1 VNPETPSR
9 PEKRL
14 AIVLSGGGARGAYE
28 VGVLSYLFEEL
39 GKLRRTP
46 IHVDILCGT
55 SVGAINAA
63 HVAAHLDDP
72 ALGLKKLV
80 ALWRSLELDQIL
92 GLTWK
97 TAFQFF
103 RAGGQ
108 AGLVNALP
116 LAELIRGEVPWQGIT
131 QNMRAGRLRAI
142 SITCTEVYS
151 GRTVLFMQTGPTTS
165 LPTHAPPNTLIKNE
179 RIGPSHVLASA
190 SLPLIFPP
198 VRVGRE
204 LYMDGALR
212 HNTPIAP
219 ALRLGASHMFVVSTS
234 REQRGIMPEGPTS
247 PPTTSMIVGKIMNAV
262 LLDHLDNDLAQSR
275 MVNDFIDSG
284 TYAFGDS
291 FLSAHNRAAAER
303 GGRVVHP
310 TRVMVVRPS
319 NPLGAIGSHFLKS
332 QGIRSRS
339 PLTRRLLDW
348 LDPGDQA
355 DLPSYILFDGNFA
368 GLLIELGRADAK
380 AQKDRILDFLEELDT
395 PTPEASLSPAD
406 WSFPAPAVG

>member
-1 VNPETPSR
+1 VTSDGHR
-9 PEKRL
+9 HLEKRL

-39 GKLRRTP
+39 AKLRKTP
-46 IHVDILCGT
+46 IRVDILCGT

-63 HVAAHLDDP
+63 HLAAHLDDT
-72 ALGLKKLV
+72 ALGMAKLV
-80 ALWRSLELDQIL
+80 ALWRSLDLDQVL

-97 TAFQFF
+97 TAFQFL

-108 AGLVNALP
+108 AGLVNATP
-116 LAELIRGEVPWQGIT
+116 LADLIRREVSWPGIT
-131 QNMRAGRLRAI
+131 SNMRSGKLRAL
-142 SITCTEVYS
+142 SITCTEVYT

-179 RIGPSHVLASA
+179 RIGPGHVLASA
-190 SLPLIFPP
+190 SLPLLFPP
-198 VRVGRE
+198 VRVGRS

-219 ALRLGASHMFVVSTS
+219 AIRLGASHLFVVSTS
-234 REQRGIMPEGPTS
+234 REQRGIMPSGPLK
-247 PPTTSMIVGKIMNAV
+247 PPTTSLIVGKIMNAV
-262 LLDHLDNDLAQSR
+262 LLDHLDNDLAQTR
-275 MVNDFIDSG
+275 LVNDFIDTG
-284 TYAFGDS
+284 
-291 FLSAHNRAAAER
+291 AAAYGETFLADHNQAAVAR

-319 NPLGAIGSHFLKS
+319 NPLGAVGSHFLKTHGIKTKS
-332 QGIRSRS
+332 QFA
-339 PLTRRLLDW
+339 RRIVDW

-355 DLPSYILFDGNFA
+355 DLPSYILFDGAFA
-368 GLLIELGRADAK
+368 AQLMELGRADAR

-395 PTPEASLSPAD
+395 PSTETSMVPTD